1 MVLVYHLYPAEL
13 KPRKGSH
20 SIFSIRLH
28 LVFVTKYRRNV
39 LSKAM
44 LERLGEVF
52 SRVCVATNCILIE
65 FSGEPDH
72 VHLLIDFH
80 PDNKVSQ
87 LVSSLKSAS
96 SRILRQE
103 FADELNKVYRKSV
116 LWSGSYYV
124 ASSEGAPIEKLK
136 EYIQSQE
143 SPAT

>member
-1 MVLVYHLYPAEL
+1 
-13 KPRKGSH
+13 
-20 SIFSIRLH
+20 
-28 LVFVTKYRRNV
+28 
-39 LSKAM
+39 M

-72 VHLLIDFH
+72 VHLLVDFH

-103 FADELNKVYRKSV
+103 FADELSSVYRKSV

-124 ASSEGAPIEKLK
+124 ASSGGAPIEKLK
-136 EYIQSQE
+136 EYIQSQDA
-143 SPAT
+143 PAT